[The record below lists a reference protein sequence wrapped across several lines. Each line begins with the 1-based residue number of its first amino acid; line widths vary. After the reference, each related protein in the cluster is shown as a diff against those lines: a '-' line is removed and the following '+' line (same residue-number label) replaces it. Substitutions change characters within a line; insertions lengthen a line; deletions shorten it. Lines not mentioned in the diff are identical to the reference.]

1 MVRGEKIK
9 MNLLKNPLEPRKVID
24 INGKVAY
31 SEGAQAWNIIQL
43 KKEIFSEFP
52 QLREKRSK
60 FSYKIMFSR
69 DYDSFKEI
77 AKKMKDERVMPILMW
92 IYKEE

>member
-1 MVRGEKIK
+1 
-9 MNLLKNPLEPRKVID
+9 MNLLKKPLQPRKVID
-24 INGKVAY
+24 IDGKIAY

-43 KKEIFSEFP
+43 KKELFSEFP

-69 DYDSFKEI
+69 NYNSFKEI
-77 AKKMKDERVMPILMW
+77 AKNMKEENVMPILMW
-92 IYKEE
+92 IYKDK